1 MLTLVTNNQQPMQEA
16 HKAIETHYRKNCGSL
31 VPRYTKFLNSTERAE
46 DVVQEAYTRALTY
59 WHDCPIDQEELGKWL
74 NIIMGNCLKDNHRD
88 HIMQGGTMRKDEQA
102 PEEVVEAAAIPA
114 IIYREVVKRIDAKPD
129 NQAQVLRLFLLQQ
142 YKPTEIEQLV
152 PESAVTIRKMVSRFR
167 KDIKQ
172 ELGWEI

>member
-1 MLTLVTNNQQPMQEA
+1 MQTA
-16 HKAIETHYRKNCGSL
+16 YQAIEQHYRKNFSLL
-31 VPRYTKFLNSTERAE
+31 VPRYAKFLNSYERAE

-59 WHDCPIDQEELGKWL
+59 WHDCPTDQEELGKWL
-74 NIIMGNCLKDNHRD
+74 NTIMGNCLKDNHRD
-88 HIMQGGTMRKDEQA
+88 AIMQGATMHREEHA

-114 IIYREVVKRIDAKPD
+114 IIYREVVKRIDSKPK